1 MAKKKATKMAK
12 KAPKKAA
19 KPPAPK
25 LASPADA
32 IHQLDAEFMKAAS
45 AKSAASLV
53 KAFYAPD
60 AVLMPPNHPIVEGRA
75 KIQGFLQALID
86 SGLTSIKVDTTTI
99 AGAGD
104 LAYGRGRYSLTISPP
119 SGAPVGYLHR
129 DAGGGRVPL
138 LSAIH
143 PITGDQLL
151 TTNRWEATDLGYGE
165 PTLLGHLEPSAPV
178 TGRLGTGRPR
188 LPWASRFGQRVRD

>member
-19 KPPAPK
+19 KAPAPK
-25 LASPADA
+25 LASHADA

-86 SGLTSIKVDTTTI
+86 SGLTSIKLDTTTI

-119 SGAPVGYLHR
+119 SGTPVQ
-129 DAGGGRVPL
+129 DAGKYVVVYRRQANGAWRAVTDIFN
-138 LSAIH
+138 S
-143 PITGDQLL
+143 DQP
-151 TTNRWEATDLGYGE
+151 A
-165 PTLLGHLEPSAPV
+165 
-178 TGRLGTGRPR
+178 
-188 LPWASRFGQRVRD
+188 QQ